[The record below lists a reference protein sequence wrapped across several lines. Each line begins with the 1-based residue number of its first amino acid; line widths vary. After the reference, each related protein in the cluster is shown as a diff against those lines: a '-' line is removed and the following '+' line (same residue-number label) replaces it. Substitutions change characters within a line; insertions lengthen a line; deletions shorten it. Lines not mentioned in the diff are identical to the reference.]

1 MMIKFEKNQS
11 NPGILFTGITLNH
24 EGMHHAR
31 EPVSFL
37 MCINILMKI
46 LIEYTK
52 GDKTMI
58 ELVKSRNIYF
68 IPIINVDGF
77 ILNTKIY
84 QNTSNF
90 GMARKNGR
98 KDVIFSQCNG
108 QQSINKS
115 VDRGVDLNRNY
126 DFHYAENDLGSS
138 NYACADDYRGLS
150 AFSEPETYAIK
161 IFLDEHNIKIAFNY
175 HSFGNFIVIPFNFD
189 NEENMI
195 LKNNFTLF
203 YNLYQEFY
211 FEANFPFLDFIGN
224 DKKGLG

>member
-1 MMIKFEKNQS
+1 MNYTEYTDLLNLIKQEFSEIVKVESIGQTIDKNQIMMIKFEKNQS

-108 QQSINKS
+108 
-115 VDRGVDLNRNY
+115 
-126 DFHYAENDLGSS
+126 
-138 NYACADDYRGLS
+138 
-150 AFSEPETYAIK
+150 
-161 IFLDEHNIKIAFNY
+161 
-175 HSFGNFIVIPFNFD
+175 
-189 NEENMI
+189 
-195 LKNNFTLF
+195 
-203 YNLYQEFY
+203 
-211 FEANFPFLDFIGN
+211 
-224 DKKGLG
+224 